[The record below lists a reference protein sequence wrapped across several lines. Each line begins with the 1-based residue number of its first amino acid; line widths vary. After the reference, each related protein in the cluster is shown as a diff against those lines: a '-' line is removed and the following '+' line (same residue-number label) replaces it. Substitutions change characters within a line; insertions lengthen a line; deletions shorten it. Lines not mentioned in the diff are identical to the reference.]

1 MIWLRWIFSPVG
13 RMAAAIAAALSVLFA
28 AYIKGRREGVEAL
41 KREQQDEE
49 MRRLRAAIEADA
61 RGRERIARG
70 ELLQNDGHRR
80 D

>member
-70 ELLQNDGHRR
+70 ELLQNDGYRR